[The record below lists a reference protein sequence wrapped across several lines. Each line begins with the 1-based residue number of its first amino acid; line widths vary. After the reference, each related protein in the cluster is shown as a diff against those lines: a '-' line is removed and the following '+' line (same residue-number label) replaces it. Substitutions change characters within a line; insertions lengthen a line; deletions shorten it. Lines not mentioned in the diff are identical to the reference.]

1 MKLHDFKIMKNTTLF
16 CLIVFLFNSCSTD
29 DSTSNNQINSAV
41 DYFPN
46 EIGNIWNYNVENISQ
61 SNPELNT
68 NTVDVVSIESSNESS
83 FSLDV
88 NNGEIANGTTNS
100 IFSNGTFL
108 VNTETLI
115 FNGDLSLL
123 SGLEIFQDFEIAF
136 TDFVVYDINA
146 ALNTELYFSEDTI
159 EQEVD
164 LGEQVIPF
172 LLEYNLSNTHITY
185 LNSLNVNEFEYNDI
199 IQTEIKLN
207 LSVSAVFDLGI
218 PITQSILNT
227 QDVLVINNYYA
238 KDVGLIKSVA
248 IQEFTLNP
256 TFITLLNTLG
266 IDIDFPTSLEVENTQ
281 NLDSYF

>member
-1 MKLHDFKIMKNTTLF
+1 M
-16 CLIVFLFNSCSTD
+16 
-29 DSTSNNQINSAV
+29 
-41 DYFPN
+41 
-46 EIGNIWNYNVENISQ
+46 
-61 SNPELNT
+61 
-68 NTVDVVSIESSNESS
+68 
-83 FSLDV
+83 
-88 NNGEIANGTTNS
+88 
-100 IFSNGTFL
+100 
-108 VNTETLI
+108 
-115 FNGDLSLL
+115 
-123 SGLEIFQDFEIAF
+123 
-136 TDFVVYDINA
+136 
-146 ALNTELYFSEDTI
+146 
-159 EQEVD
+159 
-164 LGEQVIPF
+164 
-172 LLEYNLSNTHITY
+172 
-185 LNSLNVNEFEYNDI
+185 NVNEFEYNDI